1 MTWPLS
7 FSQTFIFTILLFCGL
22 IPGFLYLL
30 ALVIL
35 QSVTEENNARA
46 LQEAETDDDL
56 EEVFLEEDEY
66 AFEMDEKEEDFLTL
80 LIQLKPQER
89 HAIYEQLED
98 MARKFQHCEE
108 EEEPELDNVV
118 WLRRG

>member
-1 MTWPLS
+1 MKWPLS
-7 FSQTFIFTILLFCGL
+7 FSQTFIFTLLLFCGF

-35 QSVTEENNARA
+35 QSATEENNARA
-46 LQEAETDDDL
+46 VQEAESDDDFD
-56 EEVFLEEDEY
+56 EVLIEEDDY
-66 AFEMDEKEEDFLTL
+66 AFEMNEKDEDFLTL

-89 HAIYEQLED
+89 QAIYEQLED

-108 EEEPELDNVV
+108 EEEMDNVV